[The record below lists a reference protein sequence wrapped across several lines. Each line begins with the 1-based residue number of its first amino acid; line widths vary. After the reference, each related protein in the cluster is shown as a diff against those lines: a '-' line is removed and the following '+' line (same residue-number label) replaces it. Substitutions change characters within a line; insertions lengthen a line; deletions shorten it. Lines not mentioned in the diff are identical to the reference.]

1 MKNETSRQ
9 VRLGLFVTLGMAVLI
24 IGIYFIG
31 EGQQLFQ
38 STFRITGIF
47 RDVAGLQ
54 AGNNVRL
61 SGVNIGVVDLIRIVS
76 DTTVRVE
83 ILIEADTRKFIMKDA
98 VASIGSEGLMG
109 NKVLIINPG
118 TGNAG
123 GIEDHDVIVSMQ
135 PQSMDDLIASLSTT
149 VQNTTDITRDL
160 SKISHNIQSGRGTIG
175 RLLMDSTWRENI
187 QATLANVQDGAIE
200 FHRLM
205 EKANAL
211 DDIVVSLRNT
221 MENTAVITSDLAKV
235 TGDLQSGKGTIGA
248 LLTDEK
254 WKRDLDSTVV
264 NLKASSAQLLILMEL
279 AKESWLLWGF

>member
-9 VRLGLFVTLGMAVLI
+9 VRLGLFVTLGMAVFIL
-24 IGIYFIG
+24 GIYFIG

-76 DTTVRVE
+76 DTSVQVE
-83 ILIEADTRKFIMKDA
+83 ILVEAETRKFIMKDA

-118 TGNAG
+118 TGDAG
-123 GIEDHDVIVSMQ
+123 QIEDNDIIVSMQ
-135 PQSMDDLIASLSTT
+135 PTSMDDLIVSLRST
-149 VQNTTDITRDL
+149 VENTSDITRDL
-160 SKISHNIQSGRGTIG
+160 SKITFNIQAGKGTIG
-175 RLLMDSTWRENI
+175 KLLMDSTWRENI
-187 QATLANVQDGAIE
+187 QATLANVQEGAIE

-205 EKANAL
+205 EKANEL
-211 DDIVVSLRNT
+211 DDIVVSLRST
-221 MENTAVITSDLAKV
+221 MENTASITSDLAKV
-235 TGDLQSGKGTIGA
+235 TNDLSSGRGTVGA
-248 LLTDEK
+248 LLYDETWKTDM
-254 WKRDLDSTVV
+254 DSTLV
-264 NLKASSAQLLILMEL
+264 NLKRSSEGLRILLEV
-279 AKESWLLWGF
+279 AKDSWLMW